1 MELVGLKIGGS
12 IATYKDV
19 KNFPL
24 NYEEI
29 KEKALDY
36 IRVENLKRIGEKEIL
51 PVLDKIWVFI
61 GLGVGPFGHY
71 LVENWE
77 KLLDKEIIHKSV
89 SYYCEIA
96 TKILK
101 EVGLPVSYE
110 EKFSPRRTCYYQKEN
125 LNSEKLKNWVSKEI
139 EKGKIPVF
147 HGDMVPCK
155 GRKGFDGLDV
165 LSADRAL
172 PQVAIE
178 LKAKRIVTAT
188 DIDGLYKEDPKKN
201 SKAEFIPLIRAREE
215 IELKKDKEK
224 GDVTGRMPQ
233 KLEELKEAARFGIE
247 ARIVNG
253 LVEERIR
260 KALLGEECKCT
271 LILP

>member
-19 KNFPL
+19 ENFPL
-24 NYEEI
+24 SYEEI

-36 IRVENLKRIGEKEIL
+36 IRVENLKRIGEREIF
-51 PVLDKIWVFI
+51 PVLDKVWIFI

-77 KLLDKEIIHKSV
+77 KLLDKEVVHKSV

-96 TKILK
+96 TKILR

-110 EKFSPRRTCYYQKEN
+110 EKFSPRRTCYYRNGN
-125 LNSEKLKNWVSKEI
+125 LNVEKLKEWVSDEI

-147 HGDMVPCK
+147 QGDMIPCK
-155 GRKGFDGLDV
+155 GRKAFDGFDV
-165 LSADRAL
+165 LSADRSL
-172 PQVAIE
+172 PQIAIE
-178 LKAKRIVTAT
+178 LKAKRIVAAT
-188 DIDGLYKEDPKKN
+188 SEDGLYKEDPKVN
-201 SKAEFIPLIRAREE
+201 PKAEFIPLIRAGEKVE
-215 IELKKDKEK
+215 IQKSKRK

-233 KLEELKEAARFGIE
+233 KLEELRRAAKFGIE

-253 LVEERIR
+253 LVEGRIR
-260 KALLGEECKCT
+260 KALIGEECKCT